1 MTSFA
6 PDFARVETL
15 PQLLAYRVAHTPDAQ
30 AYRAFDP
37 TTHDW
42 VHLTWKQAAQRVAQW
57 AQAMVATQL
66 PTAARVAILLPNGLN
81 AMCADQSTLATGCVP
96 VPLHAI
102 DNPGSIAYILADC
115 EASMLIV
122 GQAEHWENIRA
133 IGTEFPAL
141 RAVVIVDED
150 GADSACAAST
160 DGPAVGTLAQWLAS
174 APRAAE
180 LPAPTPPG
188 PEDLAALVYTS
199 GTTGKPKGVMLT
211 HRNVVSDVKAVLQR
225 IVPTVDDVFLS
236 FLPLSHTFERTG
248 GYYLPI
254 AAGSCVA
261 YARSVPLLAEDLKTV
276 RPTVLVSVPRI
287 YERVHAKLL
296 EKLSPTPWKMQLYE
310 AAQNKGWARFC
321 VAQGLPAPQADDNK
335 AAGWMAA
342 LPWPLLQALVAK
354 PLLAQFGG
362 RVRVAVSGGAPLS
375 PTIAKCF
382 LGLGL
387 HLVQGYGMTET
398 APVVSANSPDDN
410 DPACVGR
417 ALPGV
422 EVRIGDNRELQVRG
436 PIVMKGYW
444 NRPEDTAKILSADG
458 WLGTGDQAE
467 IINGRIYI
475 RGRIKEIIVTSTGEK
490 VPPGDLELA
499 VLADPALEQAFVVGE
514 NRPFIAC
521 VAVIKHD
528 EWQRLAADLGLNP
541 QEATSLHHPSVQRA
555 VLARIEKNTA
565 SFPRYAVPRAV
576 HLTLEPWT
584 IENTFMTPTLKL
596 KRNNLMLHFAQAIEG
611 MYQKPAPSAR

>member
-1 MTSFA
+1 MTSISSDLA
-6 PDFARVETL
+6 SVETL
-15 PQLLAYRVAHTPDAQ
+15 PQLLAYRTARTPDTE
-30 AYRAFDP
+30 AYRAFD
-37 TTHDW
+37 TATQAW
-42 VHLTWKQAAQRVAQW
+42 ISLTWAQTAQRVAQW
-57 AQAMVATQL
+57 SQAMAAMQL
-66 PTAARVAILLPNGLN
+66 PAAARVAILLPNGLN

-122 GQAEHWENIRA
+122 GQAAQWEKIRA
-133 IGTEFPAL
+133 VGTPFPAL
-141 RAVVIVDED
+141 RAVVITDED
-150 GADSACAAST
+150 AALAPT
-160 DGPAVGTLAQWLAS
+160 AATAGGPAVGSLAQWLAG
-174 APRAAE
+174 AAQTSQV
-180 LPAPTPPG
+180 ATPTPPG
-188 PEDLAALVYTS
+188 PDDLAALVYTS

-211 HRNVVSDVKAVLQR
+211 HRNVVSDVKAVLER
-225 IVPTVDDVFLS
+225 IIPTVDDVFLS

-261 YARSVPLLAEDLKTV
+261 YARSVPLLAEDLKAV

-287 YERVHAKLL
+287 YERIHAKLL

-321 VAQGLPAPQADDNK
+321 AAQGLPAPTPDDSSK

-387 HLVQGYGMTET
+387 QLVQGYGMTET
-398 APVVSANSPDDN
+398 APVVSVNSLDDN
-410 DPACVGR
+410 DPASVGR

-436 PIVMKGYW
+436 PIVMQGYW
-444 NRPEDTAKILSADG
+444 KPVSYT
-458 WLGTGDQAE
+458 
-467 IINGRIYI
+467 
-475 RGRIKEIIVTSTGEK
+475 
-490 VPPGDLELA
+490 
-499 VLADPALEQAFVVGE
+499 
-514 NRPFIAC
+514 
-521 VAVIKHD
+521 
-528 EWQRLAADLGLNP
+528 
-541 QEATSLHHPSVQRA
+541 
-555 VLARIEKNTA
+555 
-565 SFPRYAVPRAV
+565 
-576 HLTLEPWT
+576 HLTL
-584 IENTFMTPTLKL
+584 PTN
-596 KRNNLMLHFAQAIEG
+596 REV
-611 MYQKPAPSAR
+611 